1 MAALARQPARSPS
14 PETIEV
20 IGERRLMG
28 RRVATVIGRRHHLQV
43 LTALVDTAEN
53 FGSSLLLRG
62 DTGAGKTTLV
72 ETARRVWTRQGAR
85 VLTVDTAQPSQPLT
99 LDLVIESLRDQLD
112 HVTDPE
118 FAERVAAAARMR
130 DRLRHST
137 EPQLLALVHTISVAL
152 SRLVAIQRTVLV
164 VDDAHRVSSVTRPAF
179 ALLLQNARAAGC
191 AVVVTTGLRSAG
203 CSFLH
208 QLVATADDIL
218 DVEPLDGEDAHQLLA
233 RALPV
238 DQVAVDPGLE
248 GALRTALGG
257 LYGNPGTVLTTVR
270 SLAEG
275 GRLRMIDDHLC
286 LVRPEETIRLDEDH
300 ELTTRVRAAGADAEA
315 LAATAA
321 TVPGLRVDDLPVISE
336 VIGTDLDSAGHALDR
351 LVGDGVLRL
360 DAAGRL
366 AFPVPALAATLRW
379 RGGPE
384 AARERH
390 RSFAEVLRRR
400 SRRGIAV
407 DRARLADHVAAAGPA
422 LPWPD
427 AADLLVTE
435 ADSRRN
441 SQPLSAMTWYA
452 AALRRLTATDP
463 RWWHVFRWVTRLQFG
478 LGHYDAVSST
488 TRAALPLLRGLVGAS
503 TGSGDRVARPGASG
517 GADDLFDISIRWLFA
532 AMQQQRVDDVDEVL
546 SLLEEVW
553 GDTSWGP
560 RIARSCALMLRG
572 RLQAAVEVER
582 RALRTSGELAGD
594 HGTGELVITGLE
606 AMALT
611 TALAG
616 DRRSFEWAWG
626 RLREDRGADGQD
638 VPTRDHL
645 RDSALLVDYTT
656 AFGLV
661 LGDRYAPPVDGPL
674 PGYQLLLSHYWSGE
688 WDAALSL
695 ARSLEAAADGE
706 DTPPLHLVRV
716 FAAEMCSERGE
727 FDRAWAWLERIPAT
741 TVCGHYLAWVRCG
754 LLHRTG
760 DTVAADVVGWQ
771 NYHRHRRAGYL
782 ALAPL
787 LTRLTD
793 QASRQGDEDGAR
805 RGLAELER
813 LDDEVGSPG
822 SRQSVLLMRGLVEGD
837 VAALD
842 EGLRMARARGDQPS
856 VARAL
861 LIKAGAAPDQR
872 RWLREFHQV
881 CERLHGDGGR
891 GHLVELMRGMGLSP
905 VRVRA
910 RRPDFSD
917 LELRIIDLVSDGRTN
932 RQIAVT
938 VGVSEKTVES
948 RLTRL
953 FSRTGCRSRTELA
966 AARIEGRLS
975 GGPDP
980 RTDHPSTPRLGEAVP
995 T

>member
-1 MAALARQPARSPS
+1 M
-14 PETIEV
+14 
-20 IGERRLMG
+20 
-28 RRVATVIGRRHHLQV
+28 IGRRRHLQV
-43 LTALVDTAEN
+43 LTGLMDTTGN
-53 FGSSLLLRG
+53 IGSLLLLRG
-62 DTGAGKTTLV
+62 DTGAGKTSLV
-72 ETARRVWTRQGAR
+72 GTARRVWTRQGAR
-85 VLTVDTAQPSQPLT
+85 VLTVDTDQPSQPLT

-118 FAERVAAAARMR
+118 FAERVAVAAQMR

-164 VDDAHRVSSVTRPAF
+164 IDDADRVSSITRPAF

-191 AVVVTTGLRSAG
+191 AVVVTTGFRRAG

-208 QLVATADDIL
+208 QLVDTADDVL

-238 DQVAVDPGLE
+238 DNAAIDPGLE
-248 GALRTALGG
+248 GALRAALGG

-270 SLAEG
+270 SLAEQ
-275 GRLRMIDDHLC
+275 GRLRVIDEHLC

-300 ELTTRVRAAGADAEA
+300 ELTARVRAAGPDAES

-336 VIGTDLDSAGHALDR
+336 VIGADLDSAGHALDR

-366 AFPVPALAATLRW
+366 AFPVPALAATLRS

-384 AARERH
+384 AARDRH

-400 SRRGIAV
+400 SRRGVAV
-407 DRARLADHVAAAGPA
+407 DRARLADHVAAAGPV

-452 AALRRLTATDP
+452 AALERLTATDP

-478 LGHYDAVSST
+478 LGRYQELSAT
-488 TRAALPLLRGLVGAS
+488 TRAAVPMLRALAGPD
-503 TGSGDRVARPGASG
+503 TGRGDRVAAPGP
-517 GADDLFDISIRWLFA
+517 ADDLFDISIRWLFA
-532 AMQQQRVDDVDEVL
+532 AMQQQRAHEVDEVL
-546 SLLEEVW
+546 GLLEEVW

-560 RIARSCALMLRG
+560 RIAKSCALMLRG
-572 RLQAAVEVER
+572 RLHAAVAVER

-594 HGTGELVITGLE
+594 HGTGELVVTGLE

-616 DRRSFEWAWG
+616 DRRSYEWAWS
-626 RLREDRGADGQD
+626 RLREDRAADGQD
-638 VPTRDHL
+638 VPTRDQL
-645 RDSALLVDYTT
+645 RDAALLVDYAT

-674 PGYQLLLSHYWSGE
+674 PGYQLLIAHYHSGD
-688 WDAALSL
+688 WDRALSL

-760 DTVAADVVGWQ
+760 DVVAADVIGWQ
-771 NYHRHRRAGYL
+771 NYHRHRQAGYL

-822 SRQSVLLMRGLVEGD
+822 TRQSVLLMRGLVEGD

-861 LIKAGAAPDQR
+861 LIKAGVAPDQR
-872 RWLREFHQV
+872 QWLREFHQV

-891 GHLVELMRGMGLSP
+891 GHLIELMRGMGLSP
-905 VRVRA
+905 VRVRT

-975 GGPDP
+975 GGSDP